1 MVDTER
7 LKSLINDSG
16 IRKEIIAGKC
26 GISLSSLN
34 NKLAQRTV
42 FNIEEAVEIKNI
54 LGIDMPT
61 FNEIFL
67 KGEVGNMPTGRFA

>member
-67 KGEVGNMPTGRFA
+67 KGEVGNLPTGRFA